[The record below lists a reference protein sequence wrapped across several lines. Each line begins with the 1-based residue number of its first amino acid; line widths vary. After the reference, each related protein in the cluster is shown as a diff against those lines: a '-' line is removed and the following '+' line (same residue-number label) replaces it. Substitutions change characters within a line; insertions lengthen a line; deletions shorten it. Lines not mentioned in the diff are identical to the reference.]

1 MRWVLFAA
9 LFVRPLGAEDQLPS
23 GIVRGK
29 ITEPSTGGLRGS
41 FRLTDD
47 LGRALRCTYDERTWF
62 ESQRVRVS
70 LNAFTPQDTV
80 EVLADRGQNQSCYAR
95 TVRLAEPNAP
105 APNPRRPVYRGVT
118 EHLMPR
124 GDLAFS
130 AVVTELTADIV
141 SLRTRT
147 EAPRR
152 FRLRPDTRFLENGVV
167 SVQANLSVNQRVFVR
182 AGKSVEGALEV
193 YQLIWG
199 EILPG
204 K

>member
-9 LFVRPLGAEDQLPS
+9 VFLSPLGAEDQLPS

-29 ITEPSTGGLRGS
+29 ITEPSIGTLRGS
-41 FRLTDD
+41 FLLTDE

-62 ESQRVRVS
+62 ESQRVRVT
-70 LNAFTPQDTV
+70 LTAFTPQDSV
-80 EVLADRGQNQSCYAR
+80 EVLVNRGQNQGCHAR

-105 APNPRRPVYRGVT
+105 AQNPRRPVYRSVT

-124 GDLAFS
+124 GDLVFS
-130 AVVTELTADIV
+130 AVVTALTAEIV

-147 EAPRR
+147 EAPRP
-152 FRLRPDTRFLENGVV
+152 FRLRPDTRFLENGVA

-182 AGKSVEGALEV
+182 AGKSVEGGLEV

>member
-9 LFVRPLGAEDQLPS
+9 LLLSPMMAEDQLPS

-29 ITEPSTGGLRGS
+29 ITEPVAVGQGGTFL
-41 FRLTDD
+41 LTDEG
-47 LGRALRCTYDERTWF
+47 GRSLRCAYDARTWF

-70 LNAFTPQDTV
+70 LDAFTPLDAV
-80 EVLADRGQNQSCYAR
+80 EVLVDRRLERGCYAR

-105 APNPRRPVYRGVT
+105 PRNPRRPVYRSVT
-118 EHLMPR
+118 EHLIPR

-130 AVVTELTADIV
+130 AVVTELTAETV
-141 SLRTRT
+141 VLRTRT
-147 EAPRR
+147 ETPRR
-152 FRLRPDTRFLENGVV
+152 FRLRPDTRFFENGVV
-167 SVQANLSVNQRVFVR
+167 SEQTNLSVNQRVFVR

-193 YQLIWG
+193 YQVIWG
-199 EILPG
+199 EILPA

>member
-1 MRWVLFAA
+1 MGWVLFAA
-9 LFVRPLGAEDQLPS
+9 FLLRLLQAENHLPS

-29 ITEPSTGGLRGS
+29 ITEASTGGLRGG
-41 FRLTDD
+41 FLLTDD

-70 LNAFTPQDTV
+70 LNAFTPQDNV

-95 TVRLAEPNAP
+95 TVRLAEPNSP
-105 APNPRRPVYRGVT
+105 APNPRRPVYRSVT

-130 AVVTELTADIV
+130 AVVTELTADTV
-141 SLRTRT
+141 SLRSRT
-147 EAPRR
+147 AAPRR
-152 FRLRPDTRFLENGVV
+152 FLLRPDTRFLQNGVV